1 MILSTIKKL
10 YNKYSSG
17 YFFKYP
23 LIIHYIFILGWI
35 YAIIEMSSYS
45 MSILEQFDEQR
56 ITIICIIL

>member
-23 LIIHYIFILGWI
+23 LIIHYNFILGLDICYHWNVFI
-35 YAIIEMSSYS
+35 QYVNTW
-45 MSILEQFDEQR
+45 
-56 ITIICIIL
+56 TIWWTKN